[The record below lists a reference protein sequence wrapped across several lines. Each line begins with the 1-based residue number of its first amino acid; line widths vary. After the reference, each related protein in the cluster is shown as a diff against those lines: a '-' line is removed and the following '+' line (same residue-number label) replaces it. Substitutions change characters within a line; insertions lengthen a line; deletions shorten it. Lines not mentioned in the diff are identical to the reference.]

1 MKKLLKIL
9 IGVVVVFLV
18 VIVGIVVVGGI
29 MADRVA
35 KSAIELGGSYALGV
49 ETTLDKVDVQLT
61 KFTKLSVNMEK
72 LHIANPEG
80 FDKPFLDLG
89 SAEVSVDSLWS
100 KVITVPVLSIRD
112 IDMNLLKNDKGS
124 NYKIILDNLKRF
136 ESSESTTSSSSSA
149 DKEGMKFI
157 IKEMDIQ
164 NVKVHMELTPIGG
177 QLTAVDVDLDKVNL
191 NDVGT
196 AGKPVSAGDLFGI
209 IVKAVLSAAINKGG
223 DLIPGDMLPD
233 LQNGLAD
240 LNSLG
245 DMGVSVLTDVGGQL
259 TDITGEAAGEVTE
272 NAKKGLEDV
281 GKGLGKTIKNPFDK
295 KDKNKD
301 DDGGG

>member
-18 VIVGIVVVGGI
+18 VIVGIVVVSGI
-29 MADRVA
+29 MIDRVA
-35 KSAIELGGSYALGV
+35 KSAIEVGGTYALGV
-49 ETTLDKVDVQLT
+49 ETTVDKADVQLT
-61 KFTKLSVNMEK
+61 KLAFDMEG

-80 FDKPFLDLG
+80 FDKSFLELG
-89 SAEVSVDSLWS
+89 NAGVKLESLTGD
-100 KVITVPVLSIRD
+100 VITVPTLSIHN

-136 ESSESTTSSSSSA
+136 ESSESTTSSSASTG
-149 DKEGMKFI
+149 KEGMKFI

-191 NDVGT
+191 KDVGT
-196 AGKPVSAGDLFGI
+196 AGKPVSAGDLLGI

-233 LQNGLAD
+233 LQNGLAG

-281 GKGLGKTIKNPFDK
+281 GKGIGKTLKNPFGK
-295 KDKNKD
+295 KDKDEKK

>member
-18 VIVGIVVVGGI
+18 VIVGIAVVGGMMI
-29 MADRVA
+29 DHMA
-35 KSAIELGGSYALGV
+35 KSAIEVGGTYALGV
-49 ETTLDKVDVQLT
+49 ETTVDKADVQI
-61 KFTKLSVNMEK
+61 TKLAFDMEG

-80 FDKPFLDLG
+80 FDKSFLELG
-89 SAEVSVDSLWS
+89 SAGVSINAMTNGAINIP
-100 KVITVPVLSIRD
+100 KLSIHD
-112 IDMNLLKNDKGS
+112 IDMNLLKNDTGS

-136 ESSESTTSSSSSA
+136 ESSESTASSSSTA

-191 NDVGT
+191 KDVGT
-196 AGKPVSAGDLFGI
+196 AGKPVSAGDLLGI

-233 LQNGLAD
+233 LQNGLAG

-259 TDITGEAAGEVTE
+259 TNITGEVTGEVTE
-272 NAKKGLEDV
+272 NVKKGLEDV
-281 GKGLGKTIKNPFDK
+281 GKGIGKTLKNPFDK
-295 KDKNKD
+295 KDKDKKKD
-301 DDGGG
+301 DDGG